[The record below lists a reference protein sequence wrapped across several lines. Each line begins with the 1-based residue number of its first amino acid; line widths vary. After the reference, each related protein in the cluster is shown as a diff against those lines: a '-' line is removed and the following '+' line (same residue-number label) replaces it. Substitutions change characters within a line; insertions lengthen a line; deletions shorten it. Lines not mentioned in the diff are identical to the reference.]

1 MVQETQP
8 LKTQVPVRCRWSV
21 FVNRRDHVDIITRSW
36 QTTTVAV
43 DKDGVGGVA
52 PWWWIRR
59 LLGPDQELLPSC
71 LDSVLQHP
79 FSALD
84 HTRTRRLWTT

>member
-43 DKDGVGGVA
+43 DKEGVGGSNV
-52 PWWWIRR
+52 IDVG
-59 LLGPDQELLPSC
+59 LDGLVPSDADVESSERSC
-71 LDSVLQHP
+71 VHAAISQSSTW
-79 FSALD
+79 SAA
-84 HTRTRRLWTT
+84 

>member
-1 MVQETQP
+1 M
-8 LKTQVPVRCRWSV
+8 

-43 DKDGVGGVA
+43 DKEGVGGVA

-59 LLGPDQELLPSC
+59 LLGPDQELS
-71 LDSVLQHP
+71 
-79 FSALD
+79 
-84 HTRTRRLWTT
+84 